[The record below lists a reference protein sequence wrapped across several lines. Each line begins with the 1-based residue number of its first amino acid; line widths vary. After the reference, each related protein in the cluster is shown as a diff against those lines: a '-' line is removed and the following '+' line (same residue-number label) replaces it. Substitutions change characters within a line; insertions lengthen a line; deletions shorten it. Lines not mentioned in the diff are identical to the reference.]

1 MIKKQ
6 VIAGD
11 TFSIVYYHK
20 QGDTI
25 ADLPEGYDYVIGLRQ
40 EDGKTVTSFKY
51 SKNEIQKIATGTY
64 RWQIDYELSK
74 TLKDVVIAEMLV
86 YSIDKAFVQHCNEPI
101 RIEVIPSFMNNV
113 IEEE

>member
-1 MIKKQ
+1 MINRK

-51 SKNEIQKIATGTY
+51 SKGEIQKTATGTY
-64 RWQIDYELSK
+64 RWKISYELSK
-74 TLKDVVIAEMLV
+74 TLKDVVIAEMLI
-86 YSIDKAFVQHCNEPI
+86 YSIDRAFVQHCEEPI
-101 RIEVIPSFMNNV
+101 RIEVIPSFMNDV